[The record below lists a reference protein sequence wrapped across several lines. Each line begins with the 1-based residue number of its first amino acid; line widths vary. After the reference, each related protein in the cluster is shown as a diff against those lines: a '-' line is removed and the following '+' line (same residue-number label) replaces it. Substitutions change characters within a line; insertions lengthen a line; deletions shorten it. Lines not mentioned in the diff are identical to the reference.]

1 MVCGG
6 LLVFTNVKK
15 YKNTEGEEL
24 YICYS
29 TKNGRYDYE
38 EISYHMHEWGISVKD
53 SSEDGCNCVREDN
66 VYYNN
71 IALKNEEYAI
81 ILLSE
86 ELMTDISVLS
96 ELENIKRLF
105 LKKRIKV
112 FCFNKGVDKQM
123 LPPRL
128 EWLRNTVFMDTDSVI
143 NTHKAVYKVLLE
155 YTSDRAG
162 AFCAESSGSIWQ
174 MIEKN
179 GFNDDMYI
187 KNIKKA
193 YGQVK
198 AYDYERKITLLYA
211 LYTYIMTVGGSRTVV
226 DGNMYSQCIENIYS
240 YMGMCMPFDK
250 TQLDII
256 KYCMLLMFETESN
269 NKAADR

>member
-1 MVCGG
+1 
-6 LLVFTNVKK
+6 
-15 YKNTEGEEL
+15 
-24 YICYS
+24 
-29 TKNGRYDYE
+29 
-38 EISYHMHEWGISVKD
+38 
-53 SSEDGCNCVREDN
+53 
-66 VYYNN
+66 
-71 IALKNEEYAI
+71 
-81 ILLSE
+81 
-86 ELMTDISVLS
+86 
-96 ELENIKRLF
+96 
-105 LKKRIKV
+105 
-112 FCFNKGVDKQM
+112 
-123 LPPRL
+123 
-128 EWLRNTVFMDTDSVI
+128 
-143 NTHKAVYKVLLE
+143 
-155 YTSDRAG
+155 
-162 AFCAESSGSIWQ
+162 